1 MYTLLGSLA
10 FVLWGV
16 APIYFHQIDE
26 ADPVMILSH
35 RIFWSSVILVIIA
48 ILKPKL
54 IRFNEI
60 NIRNIGL
67 IFIAGILMNL
77 SWLGFVYATIT
88 DNIMAA
94 SLAFY
99 IAPVMVFLIGYIFF
113 KEKITDKQKVS
124 LVLMILAIAVYVYFD
139 KQLPIL
145 SLIIASLFA
154 FYFAIKKLM
163 HIGTFAAILLENIL
177 FAPIALIYMGLNTSE
192 IVYAEVFTLMGTA
205 PLQLISTLLLSIAIV
220 KIPLT
225 KLSPLQYIEPTLH
238 LALAVWVY
246 YEPVSNGQKYA
257 FIIIILSIMVSSF
270 NKIKNTLIIKIK
282 NRTQNF

>member
-1 MYTLLGSLA
+1 MYTVLGSLA

-16 APIYFHQIDE
+16 APIYFHQIGE

-35 RIFWSSVILVIIA
+35 RIFWSAVILVIIA
-48 ILKPKL
+48 ILKPNL

-60 NIRNIGL
+60 NIRNTGL

-99 IAPVMVFLIGYIFF
+99 IAPVMVFFIGYIFF
-113 KEKITDKQKVS
+113 REKITDKQKLS
-124 LVLMILAIAVYVYFD
+124 LLLMILAIAVYIYFD

-154 FYFAIKKLM
+154 FYFAVKKLTN
-163 HIGTFAAILLENIL
+163 IGTFAAILLENIL

-192 IVYAEVFTLMGTA
+192 VIYVEVFTLMGTA

-225 KLSPLQYIEPTLH
+225 KISPLQYIEPTFH

-246 YEPVSNGQKYA
+246 HEPVSSGQKYA
-257 FIIIILSIMVSSF
+257 FIIIILSILVSPL
-270 NKIKNTLIIKIK
+270 NKIKNTLIMKIK
-282 NRTQNF
+282 NHA